1 MIIFKFYTY
10 IRNLDLY
17 QLLPNSFLP
26 TNDIAGMK
34 NGVEIRS
41 PYLNLKLLNFIN
53 QFDPSF
59 ILTNQKK
66 IFLKTMLK
74 KYLPDELINKKMGF
88 NFFDKFN

>member
-1 MIIFKFYTY
+1 
-10 IRNLDLY
+10 
-17 QLLPNSFLP
+17 
-26 TNDIAGMK
+26 MK

-74 KYLPDELINKKMGF
+74 KYLPDELINKKKW
-88 NFFDKFN
+88 DLTSLRQI